1 MFAIIDYGMGNVR
14 SIYNAF
20 TLLGKEVTITDDPK
34 IIAESEA
41 IILPGVGAFSDGM
54 NNLTKKGLIEILQ
67 NEIIVKKK
75 PYLGICLGL
84 ELLAEQSH
92 EGGIFPGL
100 GWLKGEVVKIQSQQ
114 SSVKVPHI
122 GWDDT
127 KIIKDDTL
135 FNEIVEPSYYYLHSY
150 HLKLNPEE
158 KNIVT
163 STCEYGGVEIVSSI
177 HKENIFATQFHPEK
191 SQETGLKLL
200 KNFIEWVTQN
210 VEK

>member
-1 MFAIIDYGMGNVR
+1 MFVIIDYGMGNVR

-20 TLLGKEVTITDDPK
+20 TLLGKEVIITDDPK

-54 NNLTKKGLIEILQ
+54 NNLKKKGLIDVLK
-67 NEIIVKKK
+67 NEVITKKK

-84 ELLAEQSH
+84 EFLATQSN

-100 GWLKGEVVKIQSQQ
+100 GWIKGEVVKIQSQELA
-114 SSVKVPHI
+114 VKVPHI

-127 KIIKDDTL
+127 KILKNDKL
-135 FNEIVEPSYYYLHSY
+135 FNEIDDPSYYYLHSY
-150 HLKLNPEE
+150 HLRLHPDE

-163 STCEYGGVEIVSSI
+163 STCNYGGVEIISSI
-177 HKENIFATQFHPEK
+177 HKENIYATQFHPEK

-200 KNFIEWVTQN
+200 KNFIEKVTQN
-210 VEK
+210 AEK